1 MIAKKSFMMMAIRL
15 SGLSLTFA
23 VNVIIARTVGEKGFG
38 LYAYIYSWLLIAYAS
53 MTLGLQTVSLK
64 MVGEYMAG
72 RQWGLL
78 RGYVKYTQVA
88 LALFST
94 AAAGCIL
101 LFSISLD
108 DKIYGA
114 RWEFAAAALLLPL
127 YAMFMFRMFLLQSLG
142 KSIEA
147 YLLGLVIRPLLLV
160 ILVAIGFYAMG
171 ITFNVLTLVLLDI
184 PSIVLSL
191 LVITYFIRK
200 AMPPEC
206 LASEPITETRR
217 WIDLAKPIYLSAG
230 FGVALS
236 QMDIILL
243 GMFAVP
249 QEDLGV
255 FAAATKLAVL
265 IPMGAISV
273 NAVAVPVISR
283 QWAEGKMDDLQET
296 VSRMSLFVILVTMP
310 IILVIIFG
318 GEFFLSIFGE
328 SFTRGYTVLLIIAT
342 GQVINAFVGP
352 VGYIMNVT
360 RLQWHASMV
369 MFSTVLLDL
378 TLNMF
383 LIPAYGITGAA
394 ISFSVSMIFCDVAIF
409 IVVAN
414 KLGIYSFPFMH
425 RRVANE
431 S

>member
-1 MIAKKSFMMMAIRL
+1 MMMAIRL
-15 SGLSLTFA
+15 SGLCLAFA
-23 VNVIIARTVGEKGFG
+23 VNVIIARTAGEKGFG
-38 LYAYIYSWLLIAYAS
+38 LYSYIYSWLIIAYSS
-53 MTLGLQTVSLK
+53 MTIGLQTVSLK

-78 RGYVKYTQVA
+78 RGYVKYTQLA
-88 LALFST
+88 LALFS
-94 AAAGCIL
+94 AAMAGCIL

-108 DKIYGA
+108 DKVYGA

-127 YAMFMFRMFLLQSLG
+127 YAVFMFRMFLLQSLG

-160 ILVAIGFYAMG
+160 ILLAIGFYAMG

-184 PSIVLSL
+184 PPIVLSL

-206 LASEPITETRR
+206 LSSEPMTETRR
-217 WIDLAKPIYLSAG
+217 WIDLAKPIYLTAG

-255 FAAATKLAVL
+255 FAAATKLATL
-265 IPMGAISV
+265 IPIGLISV
-273 NAVAVPVISR
+273 NAVAVPVMSR

-296 VSRMSLFVILVTMP
+296 VSRMSLFIILVTMP

-318 GEFFLSIFGE
+318 GEFLLSIFGE
-328 SFTRGYTVLLIIAT
+328 SFTRGYTALLIIAT
-342 GQVINAFVGP
+342 GQAINAFAGP

-369 MFSTVLLDL
+369 IFSAVMLDL

-394 ISFSVSMIFCDVAIF
+394 ISFSVSMIFWNVTMF

>member
-127 YAMFMFRMFLLQSLG
+127 YAVFMFRMFLLQSLG

-160 ILVAIGFYAMG
+160 ILLAIGFYAMG
-171 ITFNVLTLVLLDI
+171 VTYNVLTLVLLDI
-184 PSIVLSL
+184 PPIVLSL

-206 LASEPITETRR
+206 LASEPMTETRR

-230 FGVALS
+230 FGVVLS